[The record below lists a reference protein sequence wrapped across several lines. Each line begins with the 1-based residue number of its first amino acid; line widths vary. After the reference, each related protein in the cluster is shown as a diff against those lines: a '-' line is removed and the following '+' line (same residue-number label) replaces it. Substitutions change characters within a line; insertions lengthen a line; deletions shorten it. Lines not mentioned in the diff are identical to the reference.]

1 MNAAMESPRGENRY
15 CEKDHETWAR
25 VLDMYMSRLDAIACP
40 AVVDGFD
47 RLELTRRICDLA
59 ELSDRVERICGWRLQ
74 PVAGLVSGADFVAML
89 RRRKYPVTRVMRRAD
104 AAEFSPLPDL
114 FHDVVGHLPLLV
126 HAPYAAF
133 LEYFA
138 EVLAAYSPS
147 PTVASAL
154 GRFYWYTTE
163 IGLAGDVDR
172 PKIFGAAILTSSA
185 ECSRALA
192 AATPRVPLDLDVA
205 ARTSYD
211 IYGIQQRYF
220 VSESL
225 DQLCEFGPQLA
236 AWAKRAAAAQ

>member
-1 MNAAMESPRGENRY
+1 MSAVGESPVGGHRY
-15 CEKDHETWAR
+15 SEEDRETWAL
-25 VLDMYMSRLDAIACP
+25 VLDTYISRLDTLACP

-47 RLELTRRICDLA
+47 RLGLTRHICDLA

-89 RRRKYPVTRVMRRAD
+89 QRRTYPVTRFMRGANE
-104 AAEFSPLPDL
+104 AEFSPLPDL

-126 HAPYAAF
+126 HAPYTAF
-133 LEYFA
+133 LEHFA
-138 EVLAAYSPS
+138 EVLAQYSPS
-147 PTVASAL
+147 PTVAAAL
-154 GRFYWYTTE
+154 GRFYWHTTE

-172 PKIFGAAILTSSA
+172 PEIFGAAILTSSA

-192 AATPRVPLDLDVA
+192 AGTPRVPLDLDVV

-211 IYGIQQRYF
+211 IYGIQERYF

-236 AWAKRAAAAQ
+236 GWAERVAASP